1 MKFFSPS
8 QQYYYSIDLKICQEF
23 FYAIKKNFFE
33 LLLSLKRGDSIGV
46 RLMKS
51 KNGAGLACPLVQP
64 FDHSF
69 AFASCSHFELSTI
82 FVAFACYIAELH

>member
-23 FYAIKKNFFE
+23 FSQLKKFFE
-33 LLLSLKRGDSIGV
+33 LSISLKRGDSIGV

-51 KNGAGLACPLVQP
+51 KKGAGLACPLVQP

-69 AFASCSHFELSTI
+69 AFASCSHLELSAI
-82 FVAFACYIAELH
+82 FVAFACYIAECH

>member
-8 QQYYYSIDLKICQEF
+8 QRYYYSIDLKICQEF
-23 FYAIKKNFFE
+23 FPVIKKFFFE

-46 RLMKS
+46 RLIKS
-51 KNGAGLACPLVQP
+51 KNRAGLACPLVQP
-64 FDHSF
+64 FDHFF
-69 AFASCSHFELSTI
+69 AFASCPYLELSAV